1 MVRSYYRRR
10 TTRRTRYGRKKAY
23 RRRFRKSTRYS
34 KRGQKL
40 YLFKR
45 FTGAYGQLV
54 ISSLTDTY
62 AGYQFAL
69 RDLPNYTEFV
79 ALYDMYKINAIKI
92 SFIPQVTQNIS
103 LGAINN
109 PEASTRFFSVIDYND
124 SSSPVSVD
132 ELREYQSCKMTPI
145 LRTHKRY
152 IYKPKILDSVRSSRN
167 PWMATSNP
175 SEPFYGLKVAV
186 EPMFSSTTT
195 VMNYNIEAKFYLSF
209 KNVK

>member
-1 MVRSYYRRR
+1 MARKRGYTRRR
-10 TTRRTRYGRKKAY
+10 KTYGRRRNY
-23 RRRFRKSTRYS
+23 RRRFKTNTRYS

-54 ISSLTDTY
+54 ISSLTATY
-62 AGYQFAL
+62 AGYEFAL
-69 RDLPNYTEFV
+69 RDLPNYTEFT
-79 ALYDMYKINAIKI
+79 ALYDMYKINAVKI
-92 SFIPQVTQNIS
+92 SFIPQMTQNVS

-124 SSSPVSVD
+124 SAAPASVD
-132 ELREYQSCKMTPI
+132 ELREYQSCKITPI

-152 IYKPKILDSVRSSRN
+152 IYKPKVLDSVLSSRN

-175 SEPFYGLKVAV
+175 SQPFFGLKVAV

-195 VMNYNIEAKFYLSF
+195 VMNYNIEAKFYMSF